1 MQFIIIHWSYWS
13 AQGNWFPQLRQKLE
27 LVWQEVFVP
36 QFPVDDR
43 DDITKQGQNASVKQS
58 LSSWM
63 EAFESQVLPHID
75 RTQKLCFVWHSLGNV
90 FILHLI
96 EKYWFLCDCVIF
108 VSPFLSKLE
117 GAPRQIDLV
126 NQTFHKSDFDF
137 DIIRKQI
144 DVSYTLYTDNDPY
157 VPSKH
162 SSLFAKALDSS
173 MIQVKKWGH
182 LNSEVNLNEFP
193 LVYDLCCSRLDLSL
207 YQKFIAYSHDLNAI
221 SFVKSHPG
229 ILSITWKDIITEG
242 VFKFRNLQRS
252 GFCTF
257 LTSIELWDT
266 ASVYMSEARQAAQRI
281 KDFTRVFI
289 IADPRD
295 LDKPSLLE
303 QIKLDKQAGIQVYLC
318 NLEDI
323 QGKVEELD
331 FGIWDDEY
339 ICMVHEIE
347 SSGTKN
353 SEVILNSL
361 PEKVQQGQA
370 RKETILR
377 FSHPYWE

>member
-1 MQFIIIHWSYWS
+1 
-13 AQGNWFPQLRQKLE
+13 
-27 LVWQEVFVP
+27 
-36 QFPVDDR
+36 
-43 DDITKQGQNASVKQS
+43 
-58 LSSWM
+58 
-63 EAFESQVLPHID
+63 
-75 RTQKLCFVWHSLGNV
+75 
-90 FILHLI
+90 
-96 EKYWFLCDCVIF
+96 
-108 VSPFLSKLE
+108 
-117 GAPRQIDLV
+117 
-126 NQTFHKSDFDF
+126 
-137 DIIRKQI
+137 
-144 DVSYTLYTDNDPY
+144 
-157 VPSKH
+157 
-162 SSLFAKALDSS
+162 
-173 MIQVKKWGH
+173 
-182 LNSEVNLNEFP
+182 
-193 LVYDLCCSRLDLSL
+193 
-207 YQKFIAYSHDLNAI
+207 
-221 SFVKSHPG
+221 
-229 ILSITWKDIITEG
+229 
-242 VFKFRNLQRS
+242 
-252 GFCTF
+252 
-257 LTSIELWDT
+257 
-266 ASVYMSEARQAAQRI
+266 MSEARQAAQRI

-377 FSHPYWE
+377 FSHPY